1 MNSTIERTHCQ
12 KCGTW
17 RFKEPEQLCYH
28 CSKTTDFNQ
37 EKSPAS
43 SVITF
48 GGVTVDAPGF
58 DQDQFSRAICR
69 AFVDDL
75 IVTQDQTGQ
84 HIVGPAGVNG
94 GYRTTRTICDC
105 KAGSCGTPCKHRA
118 RLIAYLDI
126 REPALRRQWA
136 AAERSVSRKLVAA

>member
-1 MNSTIERTHCQ
+1 
-12 KCGTW
+12 
-17 RFKEPEQLCYH
+17 LCYH

-43 SVITF
+43 ISCAESARKVEPITF
-48 GGVTVDAPGF
+48 ANVTVDAPGF

-94 GYRTTRTICDC
+94 GYVSSREQCTC
-105 KAGSCGTPCKHRA
+105 KAGSCGQPCKHRA
-118 RLIAYLDI
+118 RLIVYLDI

-136 AAERSVSRKLVAA
+136 SARKLVAA